1 MTAVVPRH
9 HDESTVTVV
18 LHVEASNGPGMTT
31 VECNTMAD
39 VARDLDAMDAE
50 GGWTDVRIFR
60 VTSVVTRT
68 QVGDPR

>member
-1 MTAVVPRH
+1 MTAPSPTR
-9 HDESTVTVV
+9 HDESAVTVV
-18 LHVEASNGPGMTT
+18 LHVEARNGPGMTT
-31 VECNTMAD
+31 VECQTMAD

-50 GGWTDVRIFR
+50 GGWTDVRIWR